1 MIDHNLPQSGTSI
14 NKVFKVFTDFDGTIT
29 KTDVGDAVFR
39 RFGDPAKVEMIIVD
53 LLSGKISAKKSWIEL
68 CNAVPSINPVELDE
82 YIESIEIDS
91 TFSDFVD
98 FCSKKNIEHYILSDG
113 FDYYIDKIL
122 KRENLDYLKY
132 YSNHLVIENNCLIP
146 SFPYLDN
153 NCGRSANCKRNH
165 IINHSGDDEFTI
177 FIGDGNS
184 DKDTIHFCD
193 FIFAKDDLM
202 KYCEKE
208 RITYFPFNDFN
219 DVSAR
224 IEKLMSK
231 KRLKKRYQSELKRK
245 QVYMAE

>member
-1 MIDHNLPQSGTSI
+1 MNYIKNLPVK
-14 NKVFKVFTDFDGTIT
+14 KVFKVFTDFDGTIT

-39 RFGDPAKVEMIIVD
+39 RFGNSEEVEKITIN
-53 LLSGKISAKKSWIEL
+53 LLSAKISAKQSWIDL
-68 CNAVPSINPVELDE
+68 CNSVPLISSKELDE
-82 YIESIEIDS
+82 FIDTIEIDP
-91 TFSDFVD
+91 TFSEFID
-98 FCSKKNIEHYILSDG
+98 FCSKNNIEHFILSDG
-113 FDYYIDKIL
+113 FDYYIERIL
-122 KRENLDYLKY
+122 KREKLSHLKY
-132 YSNHLVIENNCLIP
+132 YSNHLTIENNRLIP
-146 SFPYLDN
+146 SFPYLDIN
-153 NCGRSANCKRNH
+153 FEKTANCKRNH

-184 DKDTIHFCD
+184 DKDTIRFCD

-231 KRLKKRYQSELKRK
+231 KRLKKRHQSELNRK
-245 QVYMAE
+245 HVYMAE